1 MATYTD
7 NIGLKKPDG
16 IDQVMVKD
24 LNDNFDAIDQLIA
37 SGATAKGLKPSG
49 LYPTYEDMINSVASA
64 DVGTTFMV
72 GTVAPYALYTW
83 TGSEWTY
90 VGATSPVRGVDF
102 WTPEDVAAI
111 NADVK
116 AATDKI
122 DNMTVDAESGDHSD
136 AQISEV
142 NGAKHIHFVLEKGD
156 PGKDGD
162 TPYVGSN
169 GNWYVGDTNTGI
181 KAQGSQ
187 GEPGFTPYIGS
198 NGNWFVD
205 VYDTGVKAQGAQGDP
220 GTPGKT
226 PHIDASGN
234 WFVGAVDTGIKAQ
247 GDKGDT
253 GDTPNI
259 TFMVSTGEAG
269 TDVQVEQ
276 SGTVDNP
283 VVHLTIPRGDQG
295 KPGTGSGTVNSVNG
309 VLPDTAGNVTLTIPE
324 QYVLPA
330 AGASV
335 LGGVKVGQNLTIDVN
350 GVLSAQSGLPN
361 GGTIGQVLAKA
372 SDKNHDAEWID
383 PPSGSVTS
391 IKLNDVEH
399 TPDEDGVVDL
409 GSIESGGVN
418 GILVNGLLKEPN
430 ESGVVDIG
438 NVLTGGSGLE
448 KTEEIAPAMSISHD
462 GYVFAYFKFSKDPE
476 SYVSMTGKYQ
486 RSGIVPAFLSGSSTD
501 RYLYLTSVTSL
512 STGYPIKINYCVLKR
527 QTTYNWRPLYVY
539 ELSAASDGGNVT
551 AKKIGSNG
559 TTINIGPIYG
569 TRFV

>member
-72 GTVAPYALYTW
+72 GTGAPYALYTW

-102 WTPEDVAAI
+102 WTQEDVAAI

-156 PGKDGD
+156 RGKDGD

-247 GDKGDT
+247 GEKGDT
-253 GDTPNI
+253 GDTPDI
-259 TFMVSTGEAG
+259 TFVVSTGEAG

-283 VVHLTIPRGDQG
+283 VVHLTIPRGEQG

-309 VLPDTAGNVTLTIPE
+309 VPPDTAGNVTLTIPE

-330 AGASV
+330 ASASV

-409 GSIESGGVN
+409 GSIDSGG
-418 GILVNGLLKEPN
+418 GLTF
-430 ESGVVDIG
+430 VTIG
-438 NVLTGGSGLE
+438 NAVAKQSYKSYYDFIDSPENYEYMFGRLATGATGIFVKSGAADSRRLILYSVVGNLTASSPNVEIHYVVLQI
-448 KTEEIAPAMSISHD
+448 K
-462 GYVFAYFKFSKDPE
+462 KD
-476 SYVSMTGKYQ
+476 S
-486 RSGIVPAFLSGSSTD
+486 
-501 RYLYLTSVTSL
+501 
-512 STGYPIKINYCVLKR
+512 
-527 QTTYNWRPLYVY
+527 
-539 ELSAASDGGNVT
+539 GGNVIPKRWDIAYAYVVTIDSGNNLSFTIKKSTT
-551 AKKIGSNG
+551 ANIAVNG
-559 TTINIGPIYG
+559 TFNLGPFFGIK
-569 TRFV
+569 RL

>member
-72 GTVAPYALYTW
+72 GTGAPYALYTW

-90 VGATSPVRGVDF
+90 VGATSLVRGVDF

-169 GNWYVGDTNTGI
+169 GNWYVGNTNTGI

-247 GDKGDT
+247 GEKGDT
-253 GDTPNI
+253 GDTPDI
-259 TFMVSTGEAG
+259 TFVVSTGEAG

-309 VLPDTAGNVTLTIPE
+309 VLPDTSGNVTLTIPE

-330 AGASV
+330 ASASV
-335 LGGVKVGQNLTIDVN
+335 LGGVKVGQNLTINVD

-409 GSIESGGVN
+409 GSIDSGGGLTFVKIGNAVAKQSYKSYYDFIDSPENYEYMFGRLATGATGIFVKSGAADERRLILYSVVGNLTASSPNVEIHYVVLQIKKDSSDNVIPKRWDIAFAYVVTIDSGNNLSFTIKKSTTANVAVN
-418 GILVNGLLKEPN
+418 GTFNLGP
-430 ESGVVDIG
+430 
-438 NVLTGGSGLE
+438 
-448 KTEEIAPAMSISHD
+448 
-462 GYVFAYFKFSKDPE
+462 FF
-476 SYVSMTGKYQ
+476 
-486 RSGIVPAFLSGSSTD
+486 GI
-501 RYLYLTSVTSL
+501 
-512 STGYPIKINYCVLKR
+512 KR
-527 QTTYNWRPLYVY
+527 L
-539 ELSAASDGGNVT
+539 
-551 AKKIGSNG
+551 
-559 TTINIGPIYG
+559 
-569 TRFV
+569 